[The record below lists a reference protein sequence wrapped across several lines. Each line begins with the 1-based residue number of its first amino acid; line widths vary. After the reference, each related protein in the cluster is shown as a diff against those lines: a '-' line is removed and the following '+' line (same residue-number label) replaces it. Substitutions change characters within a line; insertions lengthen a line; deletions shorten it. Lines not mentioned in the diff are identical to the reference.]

1 MRSLR
6 SPNGLGFEFG
16 PDGNKEYLTIGC
28 GHCAYS
34 KLFTK
39 QEGADLG
46 GYCMVCNRLICGPC
60 ADKGK
65 CEPWEEYL
73 AKKEAEFES
82 RRSMGLT

>member
-1 MRSLR
+1 MSLR
-6 SPNGLGFEFG
+6 RPNGLTWEFWPEG
-16 PDGNKEYLTIGC
+16 KIVEGETLAC
-28 GHCAYS
+28 GHCSSMKYI
-34 KLFTK
+34 K
-39 QEGADLG
+39 QPEERDLG

-65 CEPWEEYL
+65 CESWEEML